1 MTESDGSDPAPPGSR
16 QVVQVESGFGYGAIG
31 ADIHVFGDGTPLY
44 LLELWLVPRTP
55 EPDWLL
61 DSPSRMLNARYE
73 VADFTGREE
82 DLAQLH
88 QWRDSRPRLAARWLY
103 GPGGQ
108 GKTRL
113 AAEFAARSADQ
124 GWTVVTAAH
133 GPGTVHPPPG
143 SQDLRLRHA
152 RGVLLIVDYADRWPL
167 THLSWLL
174 SNALLHQPGMPTR
187 ILLLART
194 GATWPGVRATLANH
208 EASTSTHHLAPL
220 SSDGS
225 EQRAEM
231 YDAAR
236 SSFATFYG
244 IADPSDI
251 PPPAPLDHEDFGLTL
266 AVHMA
271 ALVAVDARA
280 TGSRPPS
287 DMAGLTVYLLDREH
301 LHWARLHGDG
311 THELN
316 PAERTY
322 RTSPQVMN
330 QVVFAAALTGAVPAP
345 TGAAML
351 RDLGLELDA
360 PQILADHG
368 VCYPPANPTIP
379 TVLEPLYPD
388 RLAEDFLALT
398 LPGHTADYPAAP
410 WAPATAETVLTT
422 ETVQTA
428 EAAHTARTWG
438 PTGNVPTVGE
448 AAPPPYLSRAIPTL
462 TAAAER
468 WPHVGSD
475 YLYPL
480 LKQHPQLA
488 VQAGNAAL
496 LALAMQESAEIDAL
510 EAIET
515 LLPNGPHAD
524 LAVGIAAITHRV
536 IGPRLE
542 RTDNLR
548 LHAMYRTELAERLHC
563 AGFHEWAA
571 DMARDGVE
579 IWRHIADDDPFF
591 NLPLLASSLNLY
603 GGYLAELGQRA
614 EALET
619 AEEAVALNRRLIDG
633 DYATSNDERRL
644 AQALGNLATR
654 LSEVGRGAD
663 ALAAAEESTAIRDRL
678 AAGGV
683 RFYVSEDATSQLN
696 LGARLADQGRMEE
709 ALAATEKAVI
719 GFRKTVEVNPAAHT
733 FDLAMALNNYGAD
746 LFKADRL
753 ADALAA
759 AEESVTLW
767 RQLVLKWS
775 LANEQGLAMALFNL
789 GTCEVAAGHRAEAYA
804 ATEASAGLYRKLAA
818 GNPMAHDERLATA
831 LGRLSTL
838 LQSEERY
845 DEALP
850 ISTETVAVRRR
861 LVAADP
867 AAHEAGLAQALFERC
882 MLLSELER
890 ELEARF
896 AVEEA
901 VGILKHLAG
910 ADPAARL
917 PSLAQALYA
926 LSLLKYNMHDD
937 MSDVLNTL
945 SESMVICQRLA
956 AADPETFADTA
967 REVRATFAELLPEA
981 EGRSRSRRFGR
992 AP

>member
-1 MTESDGSDPAPPGSR
+1 MIVRAEG
-16 QVVQVESGFGYGAIG
+16 GFAYGVIG

-44 LLELWLVPRTP
+44 LLELWRVPRTP

-61 DSPSRMLNARYE
+61 ESPSRMLNARYE

-82 DLAQLH
+82 DLAELH
-88 QWRDSRPRLAARWLY
+88 QWRDSRPRRAARWLY

-113 AAEFAARSADQ
+113 AAEFASRSADQ

-167 THLSWLL
+167 THLSWLF
-174 SNALLHQPGMPTR
+174 SNALLHKPDMPTR

-194 GATWPGVRATLANH
+194 GDSWPGVRATLANH
-208 EASTSTHHLAPL
+208 EASTSTHELAPL

-225 EQRAEM
+225 AQRAEM

-236 SSFATFYG
+236 SSFAAFYG

-251 PPPAPLDHEDFGLTL
+251 PPPASLDHEDFGLTL

-345 TGAAML
+345 TGVAML

-360 PQILADHG
+360 PQILTDHG

-410 WAPATAETVLTT
+410 WAPATAKTVLTA
-422 ETVQTA
+422 ETA
-428 EAAHTARTWG
+428 ETAHTARTWG
-438 PTGNVPTVGE
+438 PTGNAPTVGE

-496 LALAMQESAEIDAL
+496 FALAMQESADTDAL
-510 EAIET
+510 EAIER
-515 LLPNGPHAD
+515 LLPHGPHAD
-524 LAVGIAAITHRV
+524 LAQGIAAITYRV
-536 IGPRLE
+536 IYQRIE
-542 RTDNLR
+542 RTDDLR
-548 LHAMYRTELAERLHC
+548 LNAMYRTQLAERLHY
-563 AGFHEWAA
+563 AGFHELAA
-571 DMARDGVE
+571 DMAHASVE
-579 IWRHIADDDPFF
+579 IWRRLADDEPFI
-591 NLPLLASSLNLY
+591 NASLLASSLNWY
-603 GGYLAELGQRA
+603 STYLAKLGQRE
-614 EALET
+614 EALQT

-633 DYATSNDERRL
+633 DHTTSHDEQTL
-644 AQALGNLATR
+644 GDALGNLATR
-654 LSEVGRGAD
+654 LSEVGRGAE
-663 ALAAAEESTAIRDRL
+663 ALAAAEEAAAIRDRL
-678 AAGGV
+678 GAAGV
-683 RFYVSEDATSQLN
+683 HFYVSENARDQLN
-696 LGARLADQGRMEE
+696 LGARLADQGRTEE
-709 ALAATEKAVI
+709 ALAAIEKAVI
-719 GFRKTVEVNPAAHT
+719 GFRKVVEVNPAAHT
-733 FDLAMALNNYGAD
+733 FELATALNNYGSH
-746 LFKADRL
+746 LLEVDRL

-767 RQLVLKWS
+767 RQLVLKSS
-775 LANEQGLAMALFNL
+775 LAHDQGLAMALFNL
-789 GTCEVAAGHRAEAYA
+789 GTCKVAAGHQAEAYA
-804 ATEASAGLYRKLAA
+804 ATDESAKLYRKLAA
-818 GNPMAHDERLATA
+818 RNPAANDESLATV
-831 LGRLSTL
+831 LGRLTTL

-845 DEALP
+845 AEALP
-850 ISTETVAVRRR
+850 ITTDRVAVCRR

-867 AAHEAGLAQALFERC
+867 AAYEAGLAHALFEQS
-882 MLLSELER
+882 MMLSECNR
-890 ELEARF
+890 ELQARF

-901 VGILKHLAG
+901 VDIHRRLAG
-910 ADPAARL
+910 ADPAAHL
-917 PSLAQALYA
+917 PRLAQALYA
-926 LSLLKYNMHDD
+926 LSASKYDMHDD
-937 MSDVLNTL
+937 MSEVLNIL
-945 SESMVICQRLA
+945 SESMVIYQHLA
-956 AADPETFADTA
+956 TADPETFADTA
-967 REVRATFAELLPEA
+967 REVRATFAELLPEPQ
-981 EGRSRSRRFGR
+981 GL
-992 AP
+992 